1 MSLMKNVLVIIISGE
16 SIAVR
21 HSGLSA
27 NVNVADRATNQT
39 QFVSRQTD
47 QRGSLD
53 RSDVISRG
61 ISRLDIMQRSI
72 TIWTLSPEL
81 LDITA
86 LQIPSWRILR
96 LVQEIWLVHR
106 TIQVHVHDFPKVR
119 NLRSGIQEG
128 SIAIWGCDEFGP

>member
-27 NVNVADRATNQT
+27 DVNVTDRATNQT

-106 TIQVHVHDFPKVR
+106 TIQVNVCITASHSDLWKLQP
-119 NLRSGIQEG
+119 
-128 SIAIWGCDEFGP
+128 